1 MTRNNI
7 AMKLSICILN
17 FSLNTEIFDELR
29 KNVQYTYS
37 RTARKWPKKNVIK
50 YSGNSRELETKKEE
64 KTKNV
69 REK

>member
-1 MTRNNI
+1 MSCEEMFNI
-7 AMKLSICILN
+7 HIAVKGN
-17 FSLNTEIFDELR
+17 R
-29 KNVQYTYS
+29 

-64 KTKNV
+64 KIKNV